1 MAQVQRGIAIIK
13 LLYRYGVRDIIMCDR
28 KGAIYDG
35 RPTGMNPV
43 KDEVAKYTNKNRIEG
58 SLADVVQGADVFIGV
73 SAEGALTEE
82 MVRTMNDDAIIL
94 QWRIQFEIMPIGKAR
109 RTVVGTGRSD
119 FPNQVNNVLAFPG
132 IFRGALDVHATQ
144 INEEMKMATVQ
155 AIAELVAEDEL
166 NADYIIP
173 APFDARVA
181 PQVAYVAKAMET
193 GVARRQVDPNEIA
206 EKQNN

>member
-1 MAQVQRGIAIIK
+1 M
-13 LLYRYGVRDIIMCDR
+13 
-28 KGAIYDG
+28 
-35 RPTGMNPV
+35 
-43 KDEVAKYTNKNRIEG
+43 
-58 SLADVVQGADVFIGV
+58 
-73 SAEGALTEE
+73 
-82 MVRTMNDDAIIL
+82 
-94 QWRIQFEIMPIGKAR
+94 
-109 RTVVGTGRSD
+109 
-119 FPNQVNNVLAFPG
+119 AFPG

-181 PQVAYVAKAMET
+181 PQVAAYVAKAAMET

-206 EKQNN
+206 EKTKQLALIGKE

>member
-1 MAQVQRGIAIIK
+1 
-13 LLYRYGVRDIIMCDR
+13 
-28 KGAIYDG
+28 
-35 RPTGMNPV
+35 MNPV

-82 MVRTMNDDAIIL
+82 MVRTMNDDAII
-94 QWRIQFEIMPIGKAR
+94 FAMANPVPEIMPELAKQRAA
-109 RTVVGTGRSD
+109 VVGTGRSD

-144 INEEMKMATVQ
+144 INEEMKMAAVQ

-181 PQVAYVAKAMET
+181 PQVAAYVAKAAMET